1 MPDNI
6 ASTPIVFLDIDG
18 VLQPV
23 NNENR
28 FNYDMT
34 AIQNELAE
42 KFNDD
47 IYTKIDKYDVAAVWI
62 DWEKEAVENL
72 KILLD
77 STDAKLVLS
86 TSWRRYHVHK
96 ELIALFRLHGLE
108 SYVVGQ
114 TRLLNLNDGS
124 YIGFADYE
132 SQEIYRELKWSRD
145 YQWHKL
151 KETFCLDDY
160 GEPDYKIYSEDD
172 LSALETLPYVR
183 SRLKRAREK
192 YTAERIPK
200 NIHLSE
206 REREILLFIQEHD
219 IKNYIS
225 LDDGSLYLGLGKRAI
240 TVSYKDEFFNKSCLE
255 MALDILRKN

>member
-1 MPDNI
+1 MPDYTAN
-6 ASTPIVFLDIDG
+6 APVVFLDIDG

-23 NNENR
+23 HNENR
-28 FNYDMT
+28 HKYDMS
-34 AIQNELAE
+34 AIQRELAE

-77 STDAKLVLS
+77 TTGAKLVLS

-108 SYVVGQ
+108 SYIVGQ
-114 TRLLNLNDGS
+114 TRILNYNDGN
-124 YIGFADYE
+124 YIAFEDYE
-132 SQEIYRELKWSRD
+132 SQEIYRESIWSYSHRWSD
-145 YQWHKL
+145 L
-151 KETFCLDDY
+151 KETFCLDEY
-160 GEPDYKIYSEDD
+160 VEPRYKIYSKED
-172 LSALETLPYVR
+172 LKALETLPYVR

-192 YTAERIPK
+192 YATENMQKRIQ
-200 NIHLSE
+200 LRE
-206 REREILLFIQEHD
+206 REEEILLFIQEHG

-225 LDDGSLYLGLGKRAI
+225 LDDANLYLGLGKRAL
-240 TVSYKDEFFNKSCLE
+240 TVSRKDEFFNKSCLE
-255 MALDILRKN
+255 KALDILLKK